1 MARESKKTGSNRF
14 NWRLALGLP
23 ALAAICLS
31 TAMAGF
37 KIRQYVTT
45 DAQFMLSRDRKDA
58 IAIQGLTHTLRSKVQ
73 RVFAADFEHSIF
85 TIPLAERRRRLLAID
100 WVEDASVSRV
110 WPDRLVVWIRER
122 TPVAF
127 VSFRA
132 GVLLIDLNGVLLE
145 PPAQGRFAFP
155 VLSGIREDESE
166 AQRRE
171 RVRSLLQVQEDLGYL
186 AKDISEVNASD
197 PYNIRLVTQ
206 VENRTVWLMMGDSNF
221 ARRYQNFLSHYAEI
235 RRRSPGVKIFDLR
248 LDDRITVK
256 E

>member
-1 MARESKKTGSNRF
+1 MARESKKTGSNRI

-58 IAIQGLTHTLRSKVQ
+58 IAIQGLTYTLRSKVH

-166 AQRRE
+166 ARRRE
-171 RVRSLLQVQEDLGYL
+171 RVRSLLQVQEDLGSL